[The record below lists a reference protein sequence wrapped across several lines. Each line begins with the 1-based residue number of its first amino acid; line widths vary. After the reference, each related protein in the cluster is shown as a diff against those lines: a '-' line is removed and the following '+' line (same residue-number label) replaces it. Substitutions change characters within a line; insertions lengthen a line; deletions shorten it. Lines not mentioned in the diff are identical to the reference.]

1 MKNLRRL
8 SLALALML
16 AIAAFAFAGEMNSPP
31 CVPGEMSGPP
41 CPSAP
46 ASTDNSVAPGEQNG
60 PPAANSESG
69 FSFTDLVLDAA
80 ESVLL
85 LF

>member
-16 AIAAFAFAGEMNSPP
+16 AIAAFAFAGETNAPP

-69 FSFTDLVLDAA
+69 FSLVLDAA